1 MTVISK
7 SNLELIPAT
16 KALVETE
23 LNTPA
28 MLSSAVDAQV
38 PSDWPPGE
46 YDRDALQ
53 FFYDRLAEGG
63 DAAVGWYS
71 WYAVLCPDDGRRT
84 LVGAA
89 GFFGPPVDGVAEIG
103 YSICAAWRGQG
114 LAGKIIASLAEYA
127 ATKGVHT
134 LRARTFETNPASIKV
149 LLKQGFRSTGET
161 DEGAIVF
168 AKVL

>member
-71 WYAVLCPDDGRRT
+71 WYAVFCPDDGRRT

-89 GFFGPPVDGVAEIG
+89 GFFGSPVDGMAEIG

-134 LRARTFETNPASIKV
+134 LRARTFETNTASIKV

>member
-1 MTVISK
+1 MTVMSK
-7 SNLELIPAT
+7 PNIELIPAT
-16 KALVETE
+16 KALLEIE
-23 LNTPA
+23 LNTPD
-28 MLSSAVDAQV
+28 MLSSAVNAEV
-38 PSDWPPGE
+38 PFDWPPGE

-53 FFYDRLAEGG
+53 FFYDRLAEGR
-63 DAAVGWYS
+63 DAVVGWYS

-103 YSICAAWRGQG
+103 YSICAEWRGQG
-114 LAGKIIASLAEYA
+114 LASEIVALLADYA

-161 DEGAIVF
+161 DEGATAF
-168 AKVL
+168 TRML